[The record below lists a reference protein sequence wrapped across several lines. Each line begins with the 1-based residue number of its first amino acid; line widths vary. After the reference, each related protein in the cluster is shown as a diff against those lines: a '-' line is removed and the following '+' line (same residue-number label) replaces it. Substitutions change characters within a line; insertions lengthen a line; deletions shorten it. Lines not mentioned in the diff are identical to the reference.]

1 MQRFAD
7 DLVGDVRAVKIAG
20 VDVIHAGR
28 DSFAQHG
35 QCRVAILG
43 RPEHAGPRKLHGAIA
58 KAPHGAAAKGKGAGL
73 ADAGHV
79 NLL

>member
-1 MQRFAD
+1 MKRFAD
-7 DLVGDVRAVKIAG
+7 DLVGDVRAVEIAG

-35 QCRVAILG
+35 QCSVAILG
-43 RPEHAGPRKLHGAIA
+43 GPEYAGTRELHGAVA
-58 KAPHGAAAKGKGAGL
+58 KALHGAAAEGKRAGL

-79 NLL
+79 ILL

>member
-1 MQRFAD
+1 MQCFAN
-7 DLVGDVRAVKIAG
+7 DLIGDVGAVEIAG

-35 QCRVAILG
+35 QRRVAILG

-58 KAPHGAAAKGKGAGL
+58 KALHGAAAKGKAAGL

-79 NLL
+79 DLL